1 MDHLHLY
8 WKPGAIELERR
19 RELVELERLHRVL
32 ASKRGKSLRRLLA
45 VLGGFLV
52 RSGLKLE
59 RLGGR
64 NHLSA
69 ERFHLD
75 QETLFRGFRQVA

>member
-1 MDHLHLY
+1 MNHLHLY

-19 RELVELERLHRVL
+19 RELVELERLHLVL
-32 ASKRGKSLRRLLA
+32 VPERGKSLRRLLA
-45 VLGGFLV
+45 VLGTLLV
-52 RSGLKLE
+52 RYGLKLE

-64 NHLSA
+64 NALSA

-75 QETLFRGFRQVA
+75 QEAFFRDFRQVA